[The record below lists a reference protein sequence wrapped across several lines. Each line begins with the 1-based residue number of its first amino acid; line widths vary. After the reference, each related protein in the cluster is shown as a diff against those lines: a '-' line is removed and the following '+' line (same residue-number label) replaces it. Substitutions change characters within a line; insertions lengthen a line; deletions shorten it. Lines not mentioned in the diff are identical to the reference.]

1 MLKYFKET
9 FKYMLRSYPMIR
21 KYVKEVEELYSMTPE
36 ILKERNN
43 KRFLEILNIAY
54 NKSPFYHKL
63 YDEAG
68 VDINAIRGIEDIDKL
83 PVITKDMIR
92 EHADKMLTV
101 PKWMCLKAHTSG
113 TTGTPLMVYATWPAL
128 WKTRA
133 YLYVYRR
140 KCGFT
145 MGKDVLVSLRGH
157 LNAKENQ
164 LWIGL
169 SKTLYLSSFNLRHQ
183 TTDEYY
189 QAIQN
194 RSPKAIEGYPG
205 TLYTFACNLEA
216 KGLKCEIPLC
226 FTSSET
232 LLDYQRAKIEKVFG
246 TQIYDLYGTTERTI
260 QLVES
265 FDHKGYFESPG
276 FGVNEYLEDGELTT
290 SLIEYGFPMIRYR
303 GGDIL
308 EFDSGKV
315 VRIGGRASL
324 CLYGKDGTVYTASA
338 LSLVLKDDL
347 PIKYAQFVQN
357 EDATVDFNIVP
368 FTNFELTEDDIDLL
382 KKRIDNRINSGNV
395 DLRINIV
402 PEDKV
407 IYTSS
412 GKFNFIVSNLTSSK

>member
-1 MLKYFKET
+1 
-9 FKYMLRSYPMIR
+9 MLRSYPMIR
-21 KYVKEVEELYSMTPE
+21 KYVKEVEELYSMDPE
-36 ILKERNN
+36 QLKERNN

-83 PVITKDMIR
+83 PVITKDMVR
-92 EHADKMLTV
+92 EHANEMLTV
-101 PKWMCLKAHTSG
+101 PKWMCVKAHTSG
-113 TTGTPLMVYATWPAL
+113 TTGTPLMLYVTWPAL

-133 YLYVYRR
+133 YLYVYRI

-145 MGKDVLVSLRGH
+145 MGKDVLVSLRGN
-157 LNAKENQ
+157 LSAKENQ

-169 SKTLYLSSFNLRHQ
+169 SKTLYLSSYNLRHQ

-194 RSPKAIEGYPG
+194 RSPKAIEGYPS

-246 TQIYDLYGTTERTI
+246 TQIYDLYGTTEIAI

-276 FGVNEYLEDGELTT
+276 FSVNEYLEDGELTT
-290 SLIEYGFPMIRYR
+290 SLIEYGFPLIRYR
-303 GGDIL
+303 GGDIM
-308 EFDSGKV
+308 EFKGDTLTG
-315 VRIGGRASL
+315 IQGRVSSVI
-324 CLYGKDGTVYTASA
+324 YGKDGTAYSGGLTSIVRKNQA
-338 LSLVLKDDL
+338 
-347 PIKYAQFVQN
+347 IINAQLVQN
-357 EDATVDFNIVP
+357 EKGKLEVNVVTRTDLTTHIMDSILSAIDEKIGLDNIEPKV
-368 FTNFELTEDDIDLL
+368 
-382 KKRIDNRINSGNV
+382 NRISEN
-395 DLRINIV
+395 DL
-402 PEDKV
+402 
-407 IYTSS
+407 IYTKR
-412 GKFNFIVSNLTSSK
+412 GKFNFIVSDLTSSK